1 MKIYDTCKCFMKS
14 RHKDI
19 PLTLWVFRGNRLGNG
34 YCLKGSEMVRFFLRI
49 KQDQEIYYW
58 GLSNKSNLMPA
69 PFSKELQ

>member
-34 YCLKGSEMVRFFLRI
+34 YCLKGSEMVRFFFENQARSGNILLETE
-49 KQDQEIYYW
+49 QQV
-58 GLSNKSNLMPA
+58 
-69 PFSKELQ
+69 